1 MNSELS
7 GGWGSVILLGF
18 IEGISE
24 FLPISST
31 GHLIVAA
38 HLLGENSSGI
48 TVFEIVIQLGAISAI
63 CWHYRRRLY
72 TMTRGTLGGDARE
85 TRLLLQLITAF
96 LPAAILGLLLH
107 SIIKSH
113 LFFPFPVAIALI
125 CGGIIILLVERR
137 RRPPHISDLAALS
150 YRDALLI
157 GCAQSFALI
166 PGVSRAGA
174 TIIGGLLRGLNRPAA
189 AEFSFLLALPTMFA
203 AAGYDLYKNADVLSS
218 ALIAQIGGGF
228 AVAFITALLTIR
240 ALLAFISRHTFTP
253 FGWYRIIFGAMILFF
268 PSLFGS

>member
-7 GGWGSVILLGF
+7 GGWLSVILLGF
-18 IEGISE
+18 IEGITE

-31 GHLIVAA
+31 GHLIIAA
-38 HLLGENSSGI
+38 HLLGEDGDGI
-48 TVFEIVIQLGAISAI
+48 TVFEIVIQLGAICAI
-63 CWHYRRRLY
+63 CWYYRQRLY
-72 TMTRGTLGGDARE
+72 TMLRGTLAGSAGE
-85 TRLLLQLITAF
+85 TRLFLQLCTAF

-113 LFFPFPVAIALI
+113 LFSPLPVAIALI
-125 CGGIIILLVERR
+125 TGGIIILLVERR
-137 RRPPHISDLAALS
+137 RQPPRISALSDLS

-157 GCAQSFALI
+157 GCAQSLALI

-203 AAGYDLYKNADVLSS
+203 AAGYDLYKNASLLSG
-218 ALIAQIGGGF
+218 ALIAQIGVGF
-228 AVAFITALLTIR
+228 AVAFITALLTVR

-253 FGWYRIIFGAMILFF
+253 FGWYRIAFGSVILFF